1 MNWEAIAAIGEIV
14 GALAVVLT
22 LAYLALQVKTAKR
35 ATIDQN
41 TLSRAN
47 GVREMMLAISTNDD
61 LRMNLIDDLSV
72 RELYEEFAR
81 SRGTSIEAVSQVDWA
96 NSYWFW
102 LHWGQWASTHNEK
115 GLDELRHLVGSFYS
129 NPGMRRSW
137 DSSPWSKP
145 ILDPK
150 FVQFVDDVLIKHDRE
165 NT

>member
-1 MNWEAIAAIGEIV
+1 MNWEAIGAIGEIV

-22 LAYLALQVKTAKR
+22 LAYLAVQVKTAKR

-47 GVREMMLAISTNDD
+47 GVREMLSTISTNNE
-61 LRMNLIDDLSV
+61 LRMNIVDNLGV
-72 RELYEEFAR
+72 HELYADLAR
-81 SRGTSIEAVSQVDWA
+81 SSGTSIEAASQVDWQ
-96 NSYWFW
+96 NCYWFW
-102 LHWGQWASTHNEK
+102 LHWGQWASTHDEQ
-115 GLDELRHLVGSFYS
+115 GLEELRHLVGSFYS

-150 FVQFVDDVLIKHDRE
+150 FVQFVEEVLMQQDRGS
-165 NT
+165 T